1 MPSHNPSIPPG
12 LVPAVLQEYGEL
24 TRAALERYLPAQ
36 EPRRYLYNLVADY
49 PRRGGKALRPS
60 LCLATARAFGAAPQE
75 ALFAAVFIELF
86 HNASLV
92 LDDIQDE
99 SEERR
104 GTPALHVQ
112 HGIPLALNAGN
123 MLLLLSLRPLIES
136 QLQLGQQL
144 TLRILKETER
154 AASELAEGQ
163 ALELGWRRDNTM
175 GLGDEDYLEMV
186 LKKTCWTGMIYPTLV
201 GALIG
206 TRDAW
211 AELTPFLRFGFF
223 LGAAFQIQDDVLN
236 LVGDARYGK
245 ELDGDVR
252 EGKRSLPMIHL
263 LREAALAERD
273 RLVDFLG
280 RPRAARGDGEVRWVR
295 GLMDRYGSIEYA
307 QSIAAGLAGA
317 ALHEH
322 AQAFGRLPASRDKT
336 FVEAL
341 VPWVLT
347 RVS

>member
-1 MPSHNPSIPPG
+1 MQSPRTSIPPG

-24 TRAALERYLPAQ
+24 TRAALERYLPTQ

-60 LCLATARAFGAAPQE
+60 LCLATARAFGALPHE
-75 ALFAAVFIELF
+75 ALFAAAFIELF

-104 GTPALHVQ
+104 GRPALHVQ
-112 HGIPLALNAGN
+112 HGVPLALNAGS
-123 MLLLLSLRPLIES
+123 MLLLLSLRPLLAS
-136 QLQLGQQL
+136 QPHLGPSL
-144 TLRILKETER
+144 TLRILQETER
-154 AASELAEGQ
+154 SASELAEGQ
-163 ALELGWRRDNTM
+163 ALELGWRRDNTV

-186 LKKTCWTGMIYPTLV
+186 LKKTCWTGMIYPTLI

-206 TRDAW
+206 THDAGL
-211 AELTPFLRFGFF
+211 ALTPFLRFGFF
-223 LGAAFQIQDDVLN
+223 FGAAFQIQDDVLN
-236 LVGDARYGK
+236 LIGDTRYGK
-245 ELDGDVR
+245 EVDGDVR
-252 EGKRSLPMIHL
+252 EGKRSLPLIHL
-263 LREAALAERD
+263 LREATPAERD
-273 RLVDFLG
+273 RLVDFLA
-280 RPRAARGDGEVRWVR
+280 RPRTERGDEDVRWVR

-307 QSIAAGLAGA
+307 QAIAAGLAGA

-322 AQAFGRLPASRDKT
+322 AQTFGKLPPSRDKA

-347 RVS
+347 RAS